1 MNTGNDERSASG
13 APIYRHEERKKPFT
27 LPSHSTSNLERIEAH
42 VESHLGK
49 IETVF
54 HEILSDLV
62 HIDVLFVKAT
72 DERPYHVLVTSGV
85 SDEPMNVP
93 AGLEEHNRVELLI
106 ALPKDW
112 PLSEE
117 AMEEES
123 NYWPIR
129 WLKTIGR
136 LPHEYDTWLGWGH
149 TIPNGDP
156 AETIADT
163 NFVGF
168 MLAPPYLLP
177 VEFFELKTSSDAVIR
192 FFALI
197 PLFQDEMDFKLNK
210 GSDAMEELLNDQ
222 DGGFVIHPNRTN
234 VAKSK

>member
-1 MNTGNDERSASG
+1 MNPGNDERSASG
-13 APIYRHEERKKPFT
+13 APIYRHEERTKPFSI
-27 LPSHSTSNLERIEAH
+27 PNHATSNLEQIEAH
-42 VESHLGK
+42 VEAHIGK
-49 IETVF
+49 VETVY
-54 HEILSDLV
+54 HEIISDLV

-93 AGLEEHNRVELLI
+93 PGLEEHRRVELLI

-112 PLSEE
+112 PLTSE
-117 AMEEES
+117 AMEEEN

-136 LPHEYDTWLGWGH
+136 LPHEYDTWIGWGH

-156 AETIADT
+156 AENIANT

-168 MLAPPYLLP
+168 MLAPPYVLP
-177 VEFFELKTSSDAVIR
+177 VDFFELKTSSDAVIK
-192 FFALI
+192 FYALI
-197 PLFQDEMDFKLNK
+197 PLFQEEMDFKLKN
-210 GSDAMEELLNDQ
+210 GSDAIEELLNEH
-222 DGGFVIHPNRTN
+222 DGGFEIDPTRPN
-234 VAKSK
+234 VAKSR